1 MDPDSNKAIVRD
13 FLATFSRGD
22 IAGVIDRMAD
32 DGSWWVSGSIP
43 GMSGR
48 HSREQFSELLKGV
61 KDIYVTGAL
70 PITPTRMIC
79 EGDLV
84 ACEAESRAE
93 LKSGRVYAN
102 RYHLLFRLIDG
113 KVAEVKEYMD
123 TQHAID
129 TFLSP

>member
-1 MDPDSNKAIVRD
+1 MNSESNKAIVRD
-13 FLATFSRGD
+13 FLATFSNGD

-48 HSREQFSELLKGV
+48 HSREQFSQLLKRV

-70 PITPTRMIC
+70 PITPMGMIS

-84 ACEAESRAE
+84 ACEAESCAE
-93 LKSGRVYAN
+93 LKNGRFYKN
-102 RYHLLFRLIDG
+102 RYHLLFRLSDG
-113 KVAEVKEYMD
+113 KIAEVREYMD
-123 TQHAID
+123 THHAVDI
-129 TFLSP
+129 FLTP